1 MIRNQLVSAQLKFYK
16 IPFVLITL
24 LLILGIEFRNSI
36 EVNDLLIFTLLVVS
50 LLINFLLL
58 KFDLLRKIQLLFY
71 SVSIVLI
78 GVFFLSTALTENKN
92 DELDSKSSRFVEII
106 EIGSVDRVWRK
117 ALVKS
122 LAYVSA
128 NDVIISEELLLK

>member
-1 MIRNQLVSAQLKFYK
+1 M
-16 IPFVLITL
+16 
-24 LLILGIEFRNSI
+24 
-36 EVNDLLIFTLLVVS
+36 NDLLIFTLLVVS

-92 DELDSKSSRFVEII
+92 EELDTKSSRFVEII

-128 NDVIISEELLLK
+128 NDVKISEELLLLYFQASTIKVGESRSRSVGSRTSINSWE